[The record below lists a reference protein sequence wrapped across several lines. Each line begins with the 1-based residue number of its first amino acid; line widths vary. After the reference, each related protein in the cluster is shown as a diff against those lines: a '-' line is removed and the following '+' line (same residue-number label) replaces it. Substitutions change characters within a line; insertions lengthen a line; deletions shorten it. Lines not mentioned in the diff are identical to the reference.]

1 MDVGAQWWSDPGDR
15 RTQLMMSLTDAVR
28 AFADGV
34 RSLFRELYRTPP
46 GC

>member
-1 MDVGAQWWSDPGDR
+1 M
-15 RTQLMMSLTDAVR
+15 TSLADAVR
-28 AFADGV
+28 AFAAGV

>member
-1 MDVGAQWWSDPGDR
+1 MITTLVG
-15 RTQLMMSLTDAVR
+15 AVR

-34 RSLFRELYRTPP
+34 GALFRELYRTPP

>member
-1 MDVGAQWWSDPGDR
+1 MTSF
-15 RTQLMMSLTDAVR
+15 TDAVR
-28 AFADGV
+28 AFAAGV

>member
-1 MDVGAQWWSDPGDR
+1 MTKTETIV
-15 RTQLMMSLTDAVR
+15 DAVR

-34 RSLFRELYRTPP
+34 RALFRELYRTPP

>member
-1 MDVGAQWWSDPGDR
+1 MKV
-15 RTQLMMSLTDAVR
+15 TLMDAVR

-34 RSLFRELYRTPP
+34 RQLFRELYKTPP

>member
-1 MDVGAQWWSDPGDR
+1 
-15 RTQLMMSLTDAVR
+15 MSMSFTDAVR

>member
-1 MDVGAQWWSDPGDR
+1 MTISF
-15 RTQLMMSLTDAVR
+15 THAVR

-34 RSLFRELYRTPP
+34 RNLFRELYKTPP

>member
-1 MDVGAQWWSDPGDR
+1 MRLGFV
-15 RTQLMMSLTDAVR
+15 DAVR

-34 RSLFRELYRTPP
+34 RQLFRELYKTPP

>member
-1 MDVGAQWWSDPGDR
+1 MISNFV
-15 RTQLMMSLTDAVR
+15 DAVR

-34 RSLFRELYRTPP
+34 RALFRELYRTPP

>member
-1 MDVGAQWWSDPGDR
+1 MRNLV
-15 RTQLMMSLTDAVR
+15 DAVR

-34 RSLFRELYRTPP
+34 RALFRELYRTPP